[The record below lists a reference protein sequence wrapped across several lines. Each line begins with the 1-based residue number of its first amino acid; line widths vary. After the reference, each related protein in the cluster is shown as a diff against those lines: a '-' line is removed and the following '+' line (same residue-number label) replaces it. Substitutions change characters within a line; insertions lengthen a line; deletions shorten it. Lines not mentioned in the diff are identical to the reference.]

1 MASPGPTCEVG
12 DVALGRRNVRGGT
25 SAAQHG
31 RQFPAGAG
39 MEDAL
44 VHHRQAAPPDDPVAS
59 PPQEPH
65 DCCTDATPKVTPTGE
80 RRRAPR
86 GNVSLRIGIDA
97 TCWANAR
104 GYGRFTRELVTAMV
118 RIAPED
124 EFVCFLDER
133 AQAVFTLDAPNIRTI
148 VVPQHVSPTT
158 AASADSARSPAD
170 MWRFTR
176 AVGRHRPDVFFSPT
190 VYTYFPLPL
199 RLPAVVTVMDA
210 IAERFPELTLPS
222 RRARLFWRAKVSLAL
237 RQARL
242 VLTISDYAAREIAE
256 VHRLRA
262 ERIRVAPLAPAEL
275 YRTTPPTDAIQR
287 AAASVGLPAGARW
300 FAYVGGFSPHKHVD
314 ILVRAHAKTARLHGE
329 PVHLLLI
336 GARSGDAF
344 HGDQAAIVAAVEA
357 CGTEALVHWT
367 GFLPDDAVRDLLAGA
382 LAVVLPSASEGFG
395 LPPVEGAATGTPVI
409 ATTASP
415 LPQLLEGGG
424 IFVAPGDESALAH
437 ALDQMM
443 TDEAAR
449 TAMGRRARE
458 RALSLTWDSS
468 ARAALA
474 ALREAAA

>member
-1 MASPGPTCEVG
+1 MPAPGRAEP
-12 DVALGRRNVRGGT
+12 GRATGW
-25 SAAQHG
+25 S
-31 RQFPAGAG
+31 GAG
-39 MEDAL
+39 G
-44 VHHRQAAPPDDPVAS
+44 Q
-59 PPQEPH
+59 
-65 DCCTDATPKVTPTGE
+65 
-80 RRRAPR
+80 
-86 GNVSLRIGIDA
+86 VSLRIGVDA

-118 RIAPED
+118 HIAPED
-124 EFVCFLDER
+124 EFVLFLDER
-133 AQAVFTLDAPNIRTI
+133 ARAVFPLDAPNVRTI

-158 AASADSARSPAD
+158 AARADSARSPAD
-170 MWRFTR
+170 MLRFTR

-199 RLPAVVTVMDA
+199 RLPAVVTVHDA

-222 RRARLFWRAKVSLAL
+222 RRARFFWGAKVGLAL
-237 RQARL
+237 RQSRL
-242 VLTISDYAAREIAE
+242 VLTVSDYAAREITE
-256 VHRLRA
+256 VHHVA
-262 ERIRVAPLAPAEL
+262 SNRIRVAPNAPAAI
-275 YRTTPPTDAIQR
+275 YRTTPTTDAIHR
-287 AAASVGLPAGARW
+287 AAASVGLPTGARW

-314 ILVRAHAKTARLHGE
+314 LLVRAHAKTAQLHGD

-344 HGDQAAIVAAVEA
+344 HGDQAAIAEAVEA
-357 CGTEALVHWT
+357 GGTAALVHWT
-367 GFLPDDAVRDLLAGA
+367 GFLPDEAVRDLLAGA

-424 IFVAPGDESALAH
+424 IFVAPGDEGALAH
-437 ALDQMM
+437 ALEQLM

-449 TAMGRRARE
+449 MAMGHCARE
-458 RALSLTWDSS
+458 RALSLTWESS

-474 ALREAAA
+474 ALHEAAA